1 MLEFKNLTKAS
12 VNYFSFDKIAKRIFK
27 EEGVNGKTE
36 ISVVFVTP
44 EQIKDL
50 NKKYRQKDEATDV
63 LSFHVKEEG
72 AHKKQQPNSN
82 FVFPVKNLLVLG
94 EIVICPQFIKNTCLV
109 KKEDLKKSLERV
121 FVHGMLHLLGYDHIR
136 PKDRAI
142 MKEKEDRYLG
152 LKTI

>member
-1 MLEFKNLTKAS
+1 MLEFKNLTKTS
-12 VNYFSFDKIAKRIFK
+12 VNYSSFDKIAKRIFK
-27 EEGVNGKTE
+27 GEGVKGKTE

-44 EQIKDL
+44 AQIKNL

-72 AHKKQQPNSN
+72 AHKRQQKK
-82 FVFPVKNLLVLG
+82 FIFPAKSLLILG
-94 EIVICPQFIKNTCLV
+94 EIVICPQFIKNTSLA

-142 MKEKEDRYLG
+142 MKEKENRYLS
-152 LKTI
+152 LKIII